1 METSLLEAVDFRYLL
16 LENYKKF
23 GINEKQLSVIFMVDH
38 LLRQKN
44 TLVTAD
50 LLALKMALPISEID
64 QILVELLNKNILEF
78 DNSESQMKTTLEP
91 LKKRLFREFQISVIK
106 DHEAVSSTEFSTQI
120 QNIYQIFEKEFGRTL
135 SPLEFSRIR
144 EWVGFG
150 YTDEVIVNALHEAL
164 SNNKKSIRS
173 IDKILLKWATRDDV
187 SKEGYSAVNE
197 QWNKDIEKTIA
208 IAQTKWVDED
218 DE

>member
-1 METSLLEAVDFRYLL
+1 M
-16 LENYKKF
+16 
-23 GINEKQLSVIFMVDH
+23 
-38 LLRQKN
+38 
-44 TLVTAD
+44 
-50 LLALKMALPISEID
+50 
-64 QILVELLNKNILEF
+64 
-78 DNSESQMKTTLEP
+78 
-91 LKKRLFREFQISVIK
+91 
-106 DHEAVSSTEFSTQI
+106 
-120 QNIYQIFEKEFGRTL
+120 
-135 SPLEFSRIR
+135 EFSRIR

-150 YTDEVIVNALHEAL
+150 YTDEVIINALHEAMA
-164 SNNKKSIRS
+164 NNKKSIRS

>member
-1 METSLLEAVDFRYLL
+1 MENSLLGAIDFHYLL

-38 LLRQKN
+38 LLQQKN

-50 LLALKMALPISEID
+50 LLALKMSLPITEID
-64 QILVELLNKNILEF
+64 QLLVELLNKNILEF

-91 LKKRLFREFQISVIK
+91 LKKRLFREFQVAVIK
-106 DHEAVSSTEFSTQI
+106 DHEAVNSNEFSAQI
-120 QNIYQIFEKEFGRTL
+120 QNIYQVFEKEFGRTL

-150 YTDEVIVNALHEAL
+150 YTDEIIINALHEAMA
-164 SNNKKSIRS
+164 NNKKSIRS